1 MHGMC
6 SSTFNPLFTVYISLN
21 NFSVGIQAAKLIRA
35 RKRAGKSF
43 RVQFVQKSQDYQR
56 LNNEQHP

>member
-6 SSTFNPLFTVYISLN
+6 SSTFNPLFTVYISLKL
-21 NFSVGIQAAKLIRA
+21 SVGIQAAKLIRA